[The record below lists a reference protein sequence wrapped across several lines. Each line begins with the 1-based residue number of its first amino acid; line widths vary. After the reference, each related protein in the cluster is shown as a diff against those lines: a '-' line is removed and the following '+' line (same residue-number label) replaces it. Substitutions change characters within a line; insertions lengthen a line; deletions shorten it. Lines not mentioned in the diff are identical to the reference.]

1 MAPGPTE
8 QLATLLPMLTHIV
21 GHIRPDQFDLP
32 TPCSNF
38 TVREV
43 IDHMIGGAEAFAPAF
58 RGTAT
63 TNPGTDGGA
72 HPSARFRAAMADLL
86 DAVQSPGAMTRTV
99 EAPFGTVSGEVFA
112 RFVAFD
118 GLIHGWDLATSTSQA
133 YDPPADIVG
142 QVAAFAHQALV
153 PEMRDGETFAEA
165 TVAPQGSGELAQL
178 VAFSGR
184 TVHRVSAA

>member
-38 TVREV
+38 TVRDV
-43 IDHMIGGAEAFAPAF
+43 VDHMIGGAETFAPAF
-58 RGTAT
+58 RGTAST
-63 TNPGTDGGA
+63 LQSTDAGT
-72 HPSARFRAAMADLL
+72 HPSARFRAAMAELL

-118 GLIHGWDLATSTSQA
+118 GLIHGWDMATSTGQA
-133 YDPPADIVG
+133 YDPPSDVVG
-142 QVAAFAHQALV
+142 QVTAFAHQALV

-165 TVAPQGSGELAQL
+165 TTAPQGSGELARL

-184 TVHRVSAA
+184 TVHLGSAV